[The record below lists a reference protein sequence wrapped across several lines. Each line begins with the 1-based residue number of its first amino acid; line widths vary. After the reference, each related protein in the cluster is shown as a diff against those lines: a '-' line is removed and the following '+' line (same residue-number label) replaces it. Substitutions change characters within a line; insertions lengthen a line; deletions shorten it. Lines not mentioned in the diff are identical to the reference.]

1 MYDDK
6 SAMQELKRMTLMWT
20 SAGMNNQVMLAL

>member
-6 SAMQELKRMTLMWT
+6 SAR
-20 SAGMNNQVMLAL
+20 